1 MRERFA
7 LRYASLIGNPANAWA
22 RNGTESPPPFAK
34 SDAVCSCARKLR
46 RRLVIGNVWCV
57 CGHLQVVPICFD
69 YDSHKIEITV
79 NLNLLELVSVIM
91 YCKNATV

>member
-1 MRERFA
+1 M
-7 LRYASLIGNPANAWA
+7 
-22 RNGTESPPPFAK
+22 
-34 SDAVCSCARKLR
+34 
-46 RRLVIGNVWCV
+46 
-57 CGHLQVVPICFD
+57 VPICFD